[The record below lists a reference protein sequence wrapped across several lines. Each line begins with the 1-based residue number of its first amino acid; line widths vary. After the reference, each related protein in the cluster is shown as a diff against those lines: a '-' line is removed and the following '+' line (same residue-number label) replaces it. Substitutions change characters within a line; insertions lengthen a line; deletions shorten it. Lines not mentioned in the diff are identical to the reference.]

1 MVSECVCVCVFFCV
15 CAFVLTFCD
24 LRLCAAG
31 HHLYLT
37 PYLVV
42 ATGEDCGMIE
52 GEARIVFVF
61 LIGLRFCV
69 CMRALL
75 TFNLRVRS
83 CAK

>member
-52 GEARIVFVF
+52 GGRASFLFSLLVFDF
-61 LIGLRFCV
+61 V
-69 CMRALL
+69 CA
-75 TFNLRVRS
+75 
-83 CAK
+83 